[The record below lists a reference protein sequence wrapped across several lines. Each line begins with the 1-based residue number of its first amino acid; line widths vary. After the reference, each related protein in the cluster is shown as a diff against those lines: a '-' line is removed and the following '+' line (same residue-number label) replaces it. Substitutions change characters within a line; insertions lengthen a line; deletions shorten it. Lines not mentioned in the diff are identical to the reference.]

1 MEHIPTIIIC
11 IVVFGVIALAAY
23 KVIRDK
29 KEGKSSCGCGCSNCP
44 MSESCHKEK

>member
-11 IVVFGVIALAAY
+11 IVVFGAIALAAY

-29 KEGKSSCGCGCSNCP
+29 RAGKSSCGCGCSSCP